1 MSTGLLEKSLT
12 TPTQTN
18 DRPSDGDVSASQLDC
33 KSIALHCIL
42 VPKEFC
48 VNDYSEHRVEPTIFF
63 PGFIPFWVFF
73 QQRFQLDHN
82 IERQKA
88 LTSIILYPELMHR

>member
-48 VNDYSEHRVEPTIFF
+48 VNDYSEHRVEPIFF
-63 PGFIPFWVFF
+63 FFHDLFLFGFSFSNAF
-73 QQRFQLDHN
+73 
-82 IERQKA
+82 
-88 LTSIILYPELMHR
+88 S

>member
-48 VNDYSEHRVEPTIFF
+48 VNDYSEHRVEPIFF
-63 PGFIPFWVFF
+63 STIYSFLGFLSATLSVRS
-73 QQRFQLDHN
+73 QYRETKSSHLN
-82 IERQKA
+82 
-88 LTSIILYPELMHR
+88 YPLS